1 MLLANFASKFSKNGL
16 KQTRNLASLREI
28 AGEQDASLLYEPKFV
43 DTREFPEYNTINV
56 RLQGY
61 DFKILEKFQSYVHKT
76 AKRFDFKIVDSYA
89 VAAQTHR
96 AVTYKPHST
105 VAEGEIDLAIYDRV
119 VRLDAV
125 AAPRLSLF
133 TQILQAHI
141 PVGVTITVKEH
152 EKADED
158 YRYIPDLLLKEK
170 QEELKA
176 LDDPNV
182 RRNLGWE

>member
-1 MLLANFASKFSKNGL
+1 MLALRVAARRGF
-16 KQTRNLASLREI
+16 ASLREI

-43 DTREFPEYNTINV
+43 DSREFPEYNTINV
-56 RLQGY
+56 RIQGY
-61 DFKILEKFQSYVHKT
+61 DFGPLEKFQSYIHQT
-76 AKRFDFKIVDSYA
+76 AKRFGFNVVDSYA
-89 VAAQTHR
+89 CSAQTHR
-96 AVTYKPHST
+96 AITYKPHST
-105 VAEGEIDLAIYDRV
+105 VGEAEMELSVYDRV

-125 AAPRLSLF
+125 SAPRLSLL

-141 PVGVTITVKEH
+141 PVGVTLTVKEH

-170 QEELKA
+170 QTELKA